1 MSQRIR
7 NRQFEPRF
15 NRVNSVRLQIVYRL
29 VEELKASPTQ
39 LRRYQKRHQEH
50 LLQSIRKNDL
60 ILPILIDED
69 DGVVHGSQLLL
80 AAKDLGCQEVPT
92 VKLHH
97 LSKEDVRALRIA
109 LHKLE
114 ELSSW
119 DEDVLKSELQL
130 IIDYDI
136 DLVTHTAFSSAEIDA
151 LLYAPSEATLDD
163 PDDARPELGK
173 EAISRRGDIWEFAGG
188 HRLACMDALEAAS
201 YDALLQG
208 ELAGLIVCDPPY
220 NVRVRGNVS
229 SRKDAREFA
238 MASGGM
244 SRSEFEAFLRT
255 SFELTSRCA
264 RDGALS
270 YQFIDW
276 RHAGEM
282 RAAGE
287 AVYSGLLNI
296 CVWAKT
302 NGGQGSF
309 YRSAHE
315 FCFVWKIGHAQ
326 HLNNIELGRNGRNR
340 TNVWS
345 YPGANV
351 PRSKRQRQDENHV
364 TPKNVSMVQDVILD
378 ASQRG
383 DIVLD
388 AFAGSGTTLV
398 AAHRAKRRGYGLEID
413 PLYADLIV
421 RRMERIT
428 GTPARLIENGH
439 TFSELALERLS
450 PPCRLRSR

>member
-1 MSQRIR
+1 MQTRPRYR
-7 NRQFEPRF
+7 NIEPGF
-15 NRVNSVRLQIVYRL
+15 DPTNTLKLQIEYRPL
-29 VEELKASPTQ
+29 DGLKTPAAT

-50 LLQSIRKNDL
+50 LLQALRKYGF
-60 ILPILIDED
+60 ILPIAVGAD
-69 DGVVHGSQLLL
+69 DQVLHGSQLLL
-80 AAKDLGCQEVPT
+80 AAKELGYQEVPT
-92 VKLHH
+92 VRLSH
-97 LSKEDVRALRIA
+97 LSKEDVRVLRIA

-119 DEDVLKSELQL
+119 DEDVLKAELQFL
-130 IIDYDI
+130 ITYDV
-136 DLVTHTAFSSAEIDA
+136 DLVTHTAFSSAEIDTV
-151 LLYAPSEATLDD
+151 LYAPSEERLDD
-163 PDDARPELGK
+163 PDDALPEPGK
-173 EAISRRGDIWEFAGG
+173 HAVSRRGDIWEFAGG

-201 YDALLQG
+201 YEALLQS
-208 ELAGLIVCDPPY
+208 ELAGLIICDPPY

-238 MASGGM
+238 MASGEM

-255 SFELTSRCA
+255 SFELTSQCA

-270 YQFIDW
+270 FQFIDW

-287 AVYSGLLNI
+287 AVYSNLLNV

-315 FCFVWKIGHAQ
+315 FCFVWKIGEAP

-364 TPKNVSMVQDVILD
+364 TPKNVAMVQDAILD
-378 ASQRG
+378 ASRRG

-398 AAHRAKRRGYGLEID
+398 AAHRAKRRGFGLEID

-428 GTPARLIENGH
+428 AAPARLVGNSR
-439 TFSELALERLS
+439 TFCELAAERLS
-450 PPCRLRSR
+450 LPCRIRSR